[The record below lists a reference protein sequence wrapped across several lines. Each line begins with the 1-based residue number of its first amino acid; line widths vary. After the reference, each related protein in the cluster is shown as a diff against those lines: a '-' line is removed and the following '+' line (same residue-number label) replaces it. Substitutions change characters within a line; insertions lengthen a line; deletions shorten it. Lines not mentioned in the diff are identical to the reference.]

1 MERPGHD
8 APRGVGEIRIL
19 RTLFIEV
26 REEIVELVPNERVGY
41 RLLSG
46 LPLSNYLGET
56 DLHPLPS
63 GGTRITWQATFDV
76 KSDSTAWFW
85 RLFMRAVLTDFTRRL
100 AKASGTCIQ

>member
-1 MERPGHD
+1 MLPSGKS
-8 APRGVGEIRIL
+8 GFK
-19 RTLFIEV
+19 TLFIKV
-26 REEIVELVPNERVGY
+26 REEIVELVPIQRVAY

-46 LPLSNYLGET
+46 LPLSNYLAKT

-76 KSDSTAWFW
+76 NSDSTAWFW

-100 AKASGTCIQ
+100 AKASETLHPMVGDA